1 MKRSQPKI
9 THKVGLPPGSIV
21 YTGIPKD
28 RPTGITA
35 LQYDSGSANFETLSS
50 LDKVSIGSKKDSVTW
65 LNFDSLHDVDLI
77 ISAGQQFNIHNLTLE
92 DIVNVGHN
100 PKIEEY
106 DNYLFL
112 AMKMIKPDPE
122 TGNFHI
128 EQISFVLGDN
138 YLLTFQ
144 EHRGDPFDG
153 VRERIQSG
161 KGKARGRSP
170 DYLLFLLVDA
180 IIDQYLLGIEE
191 INKVIADLELEI
203 LEHPGQQIVPKISEQ
218 KKTISGLRK
227 IIYPVRDALK
237 GITLDE
243 VEFIKDEYFN
253 YYNDVYDHVKQIIE
267 NLDSQSESLTSLME
281 FYMSQ
286 VSNQMNKVMQMLTI
300 IATIFIPLTFLAG
313 IYGMNFQHMPE
324 LAWKWSY
331 PVLLLIMLVIG
342 VSMYIYMRR
351 KKWF

>member
-21 YTGIPKD
+21 YTGTPKD
-28 RPTGITA
+28 RPTGIAT
-35 LQYDSGSANFETLSS
+35 LQYNAEKADLKTLNSLEEVDVASGEHA
-50 LDKVSIGSKKDSVTW
+50 VTW
-65 LNFDSLHDVDLI
+65 VNFDSLHDVDLI
-77 ISAGQQFNIHNLTLE
+77 IRAGQRFGIHNLTLE

-100 PKIEEY
+100 PKMEEY

-112 AMKMIKPDPE
+112 ARKMIKPDPE
-122 TGNFHI
+122 QGDFRV
-128 EQISFVLGDN
+128 EQISFVLGEN

-153 VRERIQSG
+153 IRDRILTG
-161 KGKARGRSP
+161 KGKARGRSS
-170 DYLLFLLVDA
+170 DYLLFLLIDA
-180 IIDQYLLGIEE
+180 IVDQYLLSIEE
-191 INKVIADLELEI
+191 NNKLISELEI
-203 LEHPGQQIVPKISEQ
+203 QILERPDQHMVARISEH

-227 IIYPVRDALK
+227 MIYPVRDALK

-243 VEFIKDEYFN
+243 TEFIKDDYFN
-253 YYNDVYDHVKQIIE
+253 YYNDVYDHVKQIIDH
-267 NLDSQSESLTSLME
+267 LDSQGETLTTLME

-313 IYGMNFQHMPE
+313 IYGMNFQYMPE

-331 PVLLLIMLVIG
+331 PVLLGVMLVIG

-351 KKWF
+351 RKWF